1 MAASIQLQRHSERG
15 FTLVEVM
22 VALAIVAAALPA
34 LVTLVMAQVDGAGHI
49 RDKTYAMWVA
59 ENQYTRLSMLNNKNL
74 FPTYKLS
81 EKDSGKL
88 EMMGLQWQWRYETS
102 KEERVPVNGLLRLDM
117 SVALIGVP
125 GAPMTQDL
133 DKIDPLANLTGDLS
147 E

>member
-1 MAASIQLQRHSERG
+1 MAARTQIQARAARG

-22 VALAIVAAALPA
+22 VALAIVAGALPA
-34 LVTLVMAQVDGAGHI
+34 LVTLVLAQVDGAGHI

-59 ENQYTRLSMLNNKNL
+59 ENQYARLSMLNNKNF

-81 EKDSGKL
+81 EKDSGKV
-88 EMMGLQWQWRYETS
+88 EMMGLQWQWGYETS

-117 SVALIGVP
+117 CVALIGIP
-125 GAPMTQDL
+125 GAPLTQDV

>member
-1 MAASIQLQRHSERG
+1 MAANALSKRSRVRG

-34 LVTLVMAQVDGAGHI
+34 LVTLVLAQVDGAGHI

-81 EKDSGKL
+81 EKDSGKV

-102 KEERVPVNGLLRLDM
+102 KEERVPVNGLLRVDM
-117 SVALIGVP
+117 MVALIGVP
-125 GAPMTQDL
+125 GAPLTQDV
-133 DKIDPLANLTGDLS
+133 DKIDPLATLTGDLS